1 MAAQCTHGRTEP
13 RPSVRRLSWS
23 DTVTAIF
30 NVTKSLLVTT
40 KSNYL
45 CSRTVTGTLLHLSA
59 VGAAILKALK
69 KT

>member
-1 MAAQCTHGRTEP
+1 MAAQCTHGRAEP
-13 RPSVRRLSWS
+13 RPSVHRLSWS

-45 CSRTVTGTLLHLSA
+45 CSRPVTLLHLSA